1 MKNMLPLNLQLFAE
15 PAGSETDEAVEQDV
29 NETEVVETQEETET
43 KLDAEKVVEKLQKR
57 LDSKTKAEKETKSQL
72 EEALNRI
79 AELEQSSKKS
89 VKDQSEEDKQ
99 NEIQKAKDEEIAQL
113 RQQIKLSQITQQAD
127 EVLKEAGLT
136 VGKEMLSMLV
146 NEDKEVTYSN
156 IKSLISFLDSQQK
169 QWEIK
174 RNTGKTPERFEN
186 KQDNAFDVIINKYKR
201 SK

>member
-1 MKNMLPLNLQLFAE
+1 MLPLNLQLFAE